1 MLKFPKA
8 LKKIRRQVYM
18 DHAATTP
25 VDPEVLQ
32 AMLPYFCEKCG
43 NASSLHA
50 DGKEA
55 KDAIEDSRRSV
66 ASLIG
71 AKEDEIFFTSGG
83 TESDNLAI
91 LGTARK
97 MKEGRIITSSIEH
110 FAVLQPCRY
119 LEDRG
124 FAVIRTG
131 VDEYGVVD
139 PSDIENN
146 ITKDTILITVM
157 HANNEI
163 GTIEDIKEIGKI
175 AHDADVPFHTDAVQ
189 SFGKIPIDVKEMNID
204 MLSISSHK
212 LHGPKGVG
220 AIFIRDGIDIE
231 PLVFGGGHEKG
242 IRSGTENV
250 PGIVG
255 LGKACE
261 IAKKRMNND
270 SRNVSDMRDRLIKG
284 LSENIPRAF
293 LNGQPERRL
302 PNNVNFRFFGVLG
315 ESLVK
320 ALDEYGISVSA
331 ASACSSRDAE
341 TSHVLSAIGLGV
353 EDARSSVRL
362 TIGRE
367 NTRDDIDYLLDVFP
381 QVVGELR
388 LVSPSWNKGCW

>member
-1 MLKFPKA
+1 MLKFPKV
-8 LKKIRRQVYM
+8 LKKSKRRVYM

-55 KDAIEDSRRSV
+55 REAIEDARRAVS
-66 ASLIG
+66 SLIG
-71 AKEDEIFFTSGG
+71 AKEEEIFFTSGG

-97 MKEGRIITSSIEH
+97 MKEGRVITSSIEH
-110 FAVLQPCRY
+110 FAVLQPCKY
-119 LEDRG
+119 LEERE
-124 FAVIRTG
+124 FEVIRTG

-139 PSDIENN
+139 PSDIQNN

-163 GTIEDIKEIGKI
+163 GTIEDIKEIGKT
-175 AHDADVPFHTDAVQ
+175 AHDAKVPFHTDAVQ
-189 SFGKIPIDVKEMNID
+189 SFGKIPIDVKEKNID

-231 PLVFGGGHEKG
+231 PLIFGGGHERG

-261 IAKKRMNND
+261 IAKKRMNTD
-270 SRNVSDMRDRLIKG
+270 GKRMSDMRDRLIKG

-293 LNGQPERRL
+293 LNGHPTGRL
-302 PNNVNFRFFGVLG
+302 PNNVNFRFFGVVG

-367 NTRDDIDYLLDVFP
+367 NTREDIDYILDVFP
-381 QVVGELR
+381 QVVGRLR